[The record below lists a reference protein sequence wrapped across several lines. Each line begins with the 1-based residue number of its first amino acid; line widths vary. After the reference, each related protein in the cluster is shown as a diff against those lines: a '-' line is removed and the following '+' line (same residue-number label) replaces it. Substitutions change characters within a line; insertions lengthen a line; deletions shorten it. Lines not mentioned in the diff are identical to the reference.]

1 MINSNEYDPFDTIAL
16 FNTFL
21 GLLNYNKNISQ
32 HREQDLMQGK
42 LDNILD
48 KLETIERRLF
58 QDGDEL

>member
-1 MINSNEYDPFDTIAL
+1 MTNSNEYDPFDTIAL

-42 LDNILD
+42 LDSILD